1 MTTHHRDREPRVGL
15 LITLAAVVA
24 TAAWIVTAPGML
36 ASLEHDPLSVA
47 AMLALA
53 LALQLFSVE
62 VYGRGSLS
70 VSAVGLLTAG
80 FALGPGP
87 AITIGFLTTLVQ
99 WARVRGL
106 AHRAILDLANLGLS
120 AGAGGLVYDLVAQV
134 SSSTPWRIVAATA
147 AGAVYCAINTG
158 LLCLAMGLSESASA
172 RSVWHERYHWLRFH
186 YLAFGPLALA
196 STIAYERLGFAGL
209 LAFTLPPAL
218 TMVSVRQYLART
230 RASVEE
236 VREANRQLRHA
247 NEALAARNQD
257 LGDLFQLAGGLA
269 ARAHDRIELV
279 AYAERRLSAMTGA
292 AARIRV
298 GSGSC
303 GVALAVGGHQVGSLS
318 LVPERDFDEQRWERL
333 REAVLPHLAT
343 AIESTELVEKVR
355 RTHLATIAA
364 LSRSI
369 EAKDYYTGGHTER
382 VAAIA
387 VALAGRLG
395 LSGVELDAIEVGA
408 LLHDIGKIGIP
419 ERILHKADRLDPEEW
434 QIMKRHPLISEQI
447 LAAIDLPPTVR
458 QIARSSHERID
469 GLGYPDGLVGQEIPL
484 PARIVLVADA
494 FDALTTDRPYRA
506 ARTVAEALAEIRAHS
521 GTQFCPRVVAALDR
535 IQREQPELLGGPPLR
550 VVAAAS

>member
-87 AITIGFLTTLVQ
+87 AITIGFLTALVQ

-106 AHRAILDLANLGLS
+106 AHRAIFDLANLGLS

-158 LLCLAMGLSESASA
+158 LLCLAMGLVRVGVGAKRLA
-172 RSVWHERYHWLRFH
+172 R
-186 YLAFGPLALA
+186 AIPLAPLSLPRLRPARPRVYDRLRAAGLRGLA
-196 STIAYERLGFAGL
+196 RLHAAPGADHRFRPSVPCPDTRLGRGG
-209 LAFTLPPAL
+209 
-218 TMVSVRQYLART
+218 ARGEQ
-230 RASVEE
+230 A
-236 VREANRQLRHA
+236 A
-247 NEALAARNQD
+247 AARERGSRCAKPGP
-257 LGDLFQLAGGLA
+257 GDFFQLAGGLA

-298 GSGSC
+298 GSGSG

-434 QIMKRHPLISEQI
+434 QIMTRHPLISEQI